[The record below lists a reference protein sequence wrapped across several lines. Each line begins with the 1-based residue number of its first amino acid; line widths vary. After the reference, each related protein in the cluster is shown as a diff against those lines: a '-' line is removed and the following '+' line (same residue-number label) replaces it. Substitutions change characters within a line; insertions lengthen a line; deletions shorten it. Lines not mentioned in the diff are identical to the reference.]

1 MHRLSVSSVKIQ
13 WLKHE
18 PRTDRI
24 LLREQAK
31 QRTYTMRTR
40 LKNRMLLWVFVRV
53 KPFQCD
59 SISSTFL
66 FFFHSIFGCFFGPNF
81 HESVK
86 CLVPFRLF
94 RIWILELKWSRLDI
108 RRSENQNQHGENA
121 HDWCE
126 FVPTKVHWGAQQ
138 IHTRIHRNFLGFCSF
153 AHVHKLSTMNTRF
166 AFDCESRKGDQTLCM
181 CRSSSV
187 CVFNG
192 VVQHTV

>member
-1 MHRLSVSSVKIQ
+1 MNREPIAFYYASKRNSEHTRWEHVSKIECCFEF
-13 WLKHE
+13 LCVLNHFNA
-18 PRTDRI
+18 I
-24 LLREQAK
+24 LF
-31 QRTYTMRTR
+31 
-40 LKNRMLLWVFVRV
+40 LLHF
-53 KPFQCD
+53 
-59 SISSTFL
+59 
-66 FFFHSIFGCFFGPNF
+66 FFFHSIFGFFFGPNF

-108 RRSENQNQHGENA
+108 RRGENQNQHGENA

-166 AFDCESRKGDQTLCM
+166 AFDCESRKGDQTPCM
-181 CRSSSV
+181 CKSPSV